1 MRKQKHFNEQAV
13 NLNNST
19 PHVRSCSLIAQS
31 SFEQVKQNR
40 TRGDS
45 DSATNKESQGAGR
58 NSDNN
63 GSN

>member
-19 PHVRSCSLIAQS
+19 THVRSCSLIAQS
-31 SFEQVKQNR
+31 SFEQVKQNC
-40 TRGDS
+40 TRGEF
-45 DSATNKESQGAGR
+45 DSATKKRVKAQAE
-58 NSDNN
+58 SDNN